1 MISAFSLWPIPFY
14 QDNYSFQFEAVDN
27 SRCLSFPVFPFLAL
41 FFVLFFIPLQLIEV
55 ENAKVLTPSRHEC
68 LETMKFEYIFC
79 FIIVSLSDASRSSV
93 MLLFILR
100 LKDKESTLTA
110 FCCYKN
116 SLRNF

>member
-41 FFVLFFIPLQLIEV
+41 FFVLLFFIPLQLIEV

-79 FIIVSLSDASRSSV
+79 SIIVFLSGISRPPVMSLVDV
-93 MLLFILR
+93 YTVVVFLLFSRI
-100 LKDKESTLTA
+100 
-110 FCCYKN
+110 
-116 SLRNF
+116 